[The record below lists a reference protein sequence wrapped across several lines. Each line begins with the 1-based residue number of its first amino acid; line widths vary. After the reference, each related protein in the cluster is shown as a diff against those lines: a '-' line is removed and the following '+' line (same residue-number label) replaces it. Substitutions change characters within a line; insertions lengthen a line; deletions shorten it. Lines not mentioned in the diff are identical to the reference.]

1 MYHYFS
7 IFGKEIVPD
16 EGVLIIQTKWRK
28 FNNLKQQMRKNPF
41 ITIILLIFIE
51 ILLYNY
57 IDYTNLVVP
66 SSKYADLMVVLFV
79 FSIPV
84 IAILISSFLQ
94 DISYKKEF
102 KYFSR
107 FLIIASFFVFAA
119 ILYLGALAK
128 AYQH

>member
-1 MYHYFS
+1 
-7 IFGKEIVPD
+7 
-16 EGVLIIQTKWRK
+16 
-28 FNNLKQQMRKNPF
+28 MRKNPF
-41 ITIILLIFIE
+41 ITVVLLIFIE

-57 IDYTNLVVP
+57 IDYTNLVV
-66 SSKYADLMVVLFV
+66 SSCKYSNLMMVLFV

-84 IAILISSFLQ
+84 IAILISSFVQ

-107 FLIIASFFVFAA
+107 FLLIASFFVFAT